1 MTRTSKPGPSKK
13 PRFFYGWVMLGVAIL
28 MAVATMPTQTVIV
41 SLFNE
46 SFRVALDTDLAELSL
61 AYTVGTILAALPL
74 PWIGRMADR
83 YGLRVVTAAVALAC
97 AASLVLLSRAGHIVV
112 LGGAFFLIRFL
123 GQGALG
129 LLANHTI
136 AMWFERRLGLTHSL
150 LAITGFAG
158 GSALLP
164 RPVAW
169 LITRYGWQDTL
180 VILAGLVLALTIP
193 AVLFVFR
200 NKPEDIGQ
208 HLDGDA
214 ADHPHTEPGVTKP
227 TANDPAFTLRQSLRT
242 RAFWIIVPI
251 MCANGLIGTALL
263 FHMQVMLDSSG
274 IEATE
279 QQTAMVNQAWAIAF
293 GVGLLLMGWLADRV
307 LPRRLL
313 PFGPFLMLI
322 SCVICL
328 AGPAGWVPPEHVI
341 TVMRIGMA
349 FYGVA
354 MSVSVAVGNPT
365 IARYFGRTHHG
376 AIRGAIQMASV
387 AATGIGPFLAGA
399 AYELAGEDFTPILAA
414 FAISG
419 VPLAAASLF
428 LRPPPPA
435 PSPAP
440 GGRGPG

>member
-1 MTRTSKPGPSKK
+1 
-13 PRFFYGWVMLGVAIL
+13 MLAVAIA
-28 MAVATMPTQTVIV
+28 MAVATMPTQTVVI

-46 SFRVALDTDLAELSL
+46 SFRAAVDTDLARLSL
-61 AYTVGTILAALPL
+61 AYTIGTILAALPL
-74 PWIGRMADR
+74 PWVGRMADR
-83 YGLRVVTAAVALAC
+83 YGLRAVTACVALGC
-97 AASLVLLSRAGHIVV
+97 ALSLVLLSRAGHIVV

-150 LAITGFAG
+150 LAIIGFAG

-164 RPVAW
+164 GPVAW
-169 LITRYGWQDTL
+169 LITEHGWQNAL
-180 VILAGLVLALTIP
+180 VALAGMVLLLTVPAL
-193 AVLFVFR
+193 LLVFR

-208 HLDGDA
+208 TLDGD
-214 ADHPHTEPGVTKP
+214 PRIEPSSAPRTGPNAKATDRP
-227 TANDPAFTLRQSLRT
+227 ALNDPAFTLRDARRT
-242 RAFWIIVPI
+242 RAFWILVPI

-263 FHMQVMLDSSG
+263 FHMQVMLKSSG
-274 IEATE
+274 LDATE
-279 QQTAMVNQAWAIAF
+279 QQTALVNQSWAVAF

-307 LPRRLL
+307 LPRRLM

-328 AGPAGWVPPEHVI
+328 AGPAGWVPPEHVM
-341 TVMRIGMA
+341 TVMRVGMA
-349 FYGVA
+349 FYGIA

-387 AATGIGPFLAGA
+387 AATGVGPFLAGA
-399 AYELAGEDFTPILAA
+399 MYELAGQNFTPILAV
-414 FAISG
+414 FAATG
-419 VPLAAASLF
+419 VPLAIASLF
-428 LRPPPPA
+428 LRPPTRPMNA
-435 PSPAP
+435 AA
-440 GGRGPG
+440 